1 MTPGSGPATH
11 PRSAPRGAPRPP
23 SPRGRRRAE
32 QPRPADWLRV
42 VIPVLL
48 IAALLVVAWKLG
60 YFALEKPGKL
70 NAAASR
76 AERVPWIPAIFV
88 LVYAGAATFAAPVAP
103 LAYGAGA
110 LFGLVK
116 GSILM
121 WVGSLIGGTAGYWL
135 AHGVWADAA
144 KRLLGRYEDKI
155 RGLREGKPFLV
166 ALRAQLSPIIP
177 FGAFNYAAGAT
188 RIPYLPFIA
197 ATAIGVIPGGIA
209 NVYVGERVAAGVRG
223 GGHGP
228 FIVAAAVMLALIGI
242 TFLPGIVRKLK
253 D

>member
-1 MTPGSGPATH
+1 MSIQGSRSRASGATTH
-11 PRSAPRGAPRPP
+11 IAHVP
-23 SPRGRRRAE
+23 SPRGRRKREKPRAS
-32 QPRPADWLRV
+32 DWLRV
-42 VIPVLL
+42 ILPVVV

-76 AERVPWIPAIFV
+76 AERVPWIAGVFV

-110 LFGLVK
+110 MFGLVE

-135 AHGVWADAA
+135 ARGVWADSA

-155 RGLREGKPFLV
+155 RDLRKGSGFLV
-166 ALRAQLSPIIP
+166 VLRVQLSPIVP

-188 RIPYLPFIA
+188 EIPYLRFIA